1 MDPEIVGG
9 IAGSAVSYLL
19 VKLDAFATREFNL
32 KENINRAL
40 HDLGIELR
48 IIEALLRD
56 AASKKDPDHQLTFW
70 IQYVRDQAYAMEDV
84 LDLFKLHQ
92 EKPWR
97 YFLSLHPIDNFINDI
112 EGSLNRIERT
122 KNWYSTMTFNNT
134 DHPVIVAP
142 PFNGNNVDPVGFEE
156 PTEKLTS
163 WASEEKQRAEVMFVV
178 GMAGSGKT
186 TLVRS
191 LYERVKEHFDCHV
204 WITVSKYKT
213 KLDILTLL
221 VEEFGSPIN
230 QRDDVV
236 DLIHKLRKLLLAK
249 RYVIVLDD
257 LWVKEVWDYVCLAL
271 PNDGN
276 TSRIIIT
283 TRRGDIA
290 NSCRDGDSIVI
301 HKIQPLSPERAA
313 QLFYLKAFSGTGR
326 CPSGLEEVSE
336 SILQKCD
343 GLPLGIIEIGRL
355 LSNKS
360 PTENEW
366 KTVHDSLESELRS
379 NGELSDIVRVLSA
392 SYKDLPYHLK
402 YCFLYMSIFPD
413 NYLVKR
419 RRLVRLW
426 IAEGFVIEKIGK
438 TLEEVGEEYL
448 EELIDRNL
456 IKVNELDFDGLPKS
470 VGVHSLMLMMIL
482 SIAHEENF
490 CTVCTGGAPRNLTG
504 KTRRLSIQKR
514 DFEVSD
520 QDLPCVRSFFS
531 FDVGKVKIGSNF
543 KLLKVLDIQGT
554 PLEEFPSVISDL
566 LLLRY
571 LSMRNTNIKSIP
583 KSLSDLH
590 FLETLDLK
598 QTRVTKVPKEVLQLE
613 KLRHLLVYRYNY
625 MEDVPPFD
633 MVQGFM
639 AAKEISALKNL
650 QKLSFVK
657 ASVQRKL
664 TRKCIMIQGL
674 DNLTQLRKLGIV
686 ELAKEDG
693 VSLCRSIGKMS
704 NLHSLSVAS
713 LRMDVPLELDAMT
726 NKLPAFLQR
735 LYLKGPLQKFP
746 RWISSLQDLVR
757 IRLKWSSLA
766 ENPIPALQNLPHLVE
781 LQLLDAY
788 TGTLLEFESGKFP
801 QLKILD
807 LQQLEQLSSI
817 VMEEGSLPC
826 LQKLIIGQCSKLVG
840 VPRGIEKLV
849 HLQMLV
855 LHDMPDPFVTRLR
868 RNGGPLRSSVQHI
881 PCIHS
886 YKQGVLEVLEGS

>member
-402 YCFLYMSIFPD
+402 YCFLYMSIFPE